1 MFRPPQLLEGGI
13 HISGVPEDDSVY
25 NQAKGSD
32 LVFLPFAVALS
43 KLAPLAMEDRPREG
57 VASLATIELSEDSA
71 PVRLVVDE
79 RQFAQVGCRSGPA
92 RSDRG
97 LQLNQEPCAP
107 AGP

>member
-1 MFRPPQLLEGGI
+1 MLVRQRREALDVLAAHLPAVPQQLLEGGI

-25 NQAKGSD
+25 NQAKGSE

-71 PVRLVVDE
+71 AL
-79 RQFAQVGCRSGPA
+79 A
-92 RSDRG
+92 
-97 LQLNQEPCAP
+97 
-107 AGP
+107 